1 MDMILCCKPYI
12 LQVPILQDLFNGT
25 HLPEGDHMRVS
36 QDAVVQDLPLR
47 VVVYELRSARSIG
60 RKPDSSAR
68 SQAAWHFM

>member
-1 MDMILCCKPYI
+1 MAL
-12 LQVPILQDLFNGT
+12 LVGT
-25 HLPEGDHMRVS
+25 SVEGGRTKQYAHLPEGDDVRVS